1 MEESIDANKV
11 LPQNLIIKSAENKLL
26 SIGLIY
32 RTNNNSN
39 VFRGILYN
47 PLFIFTIIS
56 IVIIKLFIGLLLP
69 EDNAYIFK
77 IIGDFTYFLGIRI
90 YCNIAGILW
99 FSLAIIS
106 QLVYYYNYKN
116 DIKPTFLKV
125 FQMMSGL
132 VSPKSIGLTN
142 KQQIYKLVK
151 QTNTLFVLNQINN
164 ELIIPMI
171 TFFISFV
178 PLIMNCTIYE
188 IIIYSIPHSIIFS
201 MTCYYSFYINVWQVI
216 YFYIV
221 CRYIKIK
228 LSEINEILSNNIRK
242 HKRTN
247 RIYLSKILFQ
257 LNLIYSEINEYN
269 TSFWSK
275 YLLSIWL
282 ILGSVIN
289 LTLYFLLFFKFNL
302 IMKTLF
308 AYVLSLIIMKFVFIM
323 NTASSVNYEANK
335 SYKLLNSI
343 MVFNNR
349 INRKNTIKSNLKV
362 MSINSQILSPIK

>member
-1 MEESIDANKV
+1 
-11 LPQNLIIKSAENKLL
+11 
-26 SIGLIY
+26 
-32 RTNNNSN
+32 
-39 VFRGILYN
+39 
-47 PLFIFTIIS
+47 
-56 IVIIKLFIGLLLP
+56 
-69 EDNAYIFK
+69 
-77 IIGDFTYFLGIRI
+77 
-90 YCNIAGILW
+90 
-99 FSLAIIS
+99 
-106 QLVYYYNYKN
+106 
-116 DIKPTFLKV
+116 
-125 FQMMSGL
+125 
-132 VSPKSIGLTN
+132 
-142 KQQIYKLVK
+142 
-151 QTNTLFVLNQINN
+151 
-164 ELIIPMI
+164 MI

-201 MTCYYSFYINVWQVI
+201 MACYYSFYINVWQVI

-289 LTLYFLLFFKFNL
+289 LILYFVLFFKFNL
-302 IMKTLF
+302 IMKSLF
-308 AYVLSLIIMKFVFIM
+308 AYILLLIIMKFVFIM